1 MATMSNY
8 FVTKSMEA
16 TSFDYDRDAHPD
28 PQETHNLF
36 EWLDDNVSEFT
47 TFPQNH
53 FILLT
58 DFSTVTFKDT
68 SQVIIQ
74 SVYINDWIRL
84 TEKVNPYSQGTTG
97 GSHDPSDLQSQLHL
111 LQAHGPAPEKAL
123 KNMPS
128 HPSISKEG
136 ETRCR

>member
-84 TEKVNPYSQGTTG
+84 TEKVNPYSQER
-97 GSHDPSDLQSQLHL
+97 
-111 LQAHGPAPEKAL
+111 PAEVMIHQTSRASYTYFKLMAQRQ
-123 KNMPS
+123 K
-128 HPSISKEG
+128 
-136 ETRCR
+136 RR